1 MIEHFKTGDLVEYN
15 AGFGEPQPNVKLRCI
30 GIVLKKSEDSL
41 DRDITGAI
49 YQVFWGFANADDLAW
64 YHEGQLILLS
74 RSRSI

>member
-1 MIEHFKTGDLVEYN
+1 MIERFKVGDLVEYN
-15 AGFGEPQPNVKLRCI
+15 AGFGESQPNVQSRCI

-49 YQVFWGFANADDLAW
+49 YQVFWAFSKSLDLAW
-64 YHEGQLILLS
+64 YHKGQLILLS